1 MKISYA
7 IKDDKIVSSNNQAN
21 SGYANW
27 LANNEHL
34 EILEVETE
42 DSLFFSSSNLKV
54 ESGVIVIDTVG
65 IAERETLNKRN
76 QYKQLVQEKISVN
89 YSQGDEFEMSA
100 LGVQD
105 KTDVL
110 YIEYRERVA
119 TAIAEA
125 NTEVYGS

>member
-27 LANNEHL
+27 LASNEHL

-54 ESGVIVIDTVG
+54 ENGVIVIDTVE
-65 IAERETLNKRN
+65 IAEREALNKRS